1 MSDCVTSNDKLFCGT
16 CRILAN
22 AEIAASVWRVALEAP
37 RFAALARPGQFL
49 MLRLPNSND
58 PVLGRPF
65 AVYDADPST
74 GRVEAVYAVVGKATS
89 RMTALR
95 PGEALELWGPLG
107 NGWDAAKRTSA
118 PKRLALVAGGVGS
131 APFYLLVKELMA
143 QDPAVRPETT
153 YVFGARSKERL
164 NCVDEFRALGVDVRV
179 ATEDGSV
186 GTKGFATDVL
196 PEIFSEELDPAD
208 CQIFACGPTP
218 MLRAV
223 AAWSAKRGY
232 DCWTSLESPMACGMG
247 LCYSCVV
254 KWLIDPALGDVEG
267 NWDYR
272 RTCVDGPVFN
282 AARLVW

>member
-16 CRILAN
+16 CKILAN

-37 RFAALARPGQFL
+37 KFASLARPGQFL
-49 MLRLPNSND
+49 ML
-58 PVLGRPF
+58 
-65 AVYDADPST
+65 
-74 GRVEAVYAVVGKATS
+74 
-89 RMTALR
+89 
-95 PGEALELWGPLG
+95 PLG
-107 NGWDAAKRTSA
+107 NGWDAARRASA

-131 APFYLLVKELMA
+131 VPFYLLVKELMA

-179 ATEDGSV
+179 TTEDGSV

-196 PEIFSEELDPAD
+196 PEIFPESLDPAD
-208 CQIFACGPTP
+208 CQILACGPTP

-254 KWLIDPALGDVEG
+254 KWLIDPARGDVEG

>member
-1 MSDCVTSNDKLFCGT
+1 
-16 CRILAN
+16 
-22 AEIAASVWRVALEAP
+22 
-37 RFAALARPGQFL
+37 
-49 MLRLPNSND
+49 
-58 PVLGRPF
+58 
-65 AVYDADPST
+65 
-74 GRVEAVYAVVGKATS
+74 
-89 RMTALR
+89 MTALR
-95 PGEALELWGPLG
+95 PGDALELWGPLG
-107 NGWDAAKRTSA
+107 NGWRVAKRDPL
-118 PKRLALVAGGVGS
+118 PKRLALVAGGVGH
-131 APFYLLVKELMA
+131 APFYLLLKEILA
-143 QDPAVRPETT
+143 LPEDRRPETT
-153 YVFGARSKERL
+153 LLYGAQTMARFSGVPDFK
-164 NCVDEFRALGVDVRV
+164 ALGANVSVT
-179 ATEDGSV
+179 TEDGSV

-196 PEIFSEELDPAD
+196 PEIFPESLDPAD
-208 CQIFACGPTP
+208 CQILACGPTP